1 MLMPVIIE
9 NSGKFLEGLGKTQ
22 GCSLC
27 VCVCVLFCSIK
38 DWNLPPDLSLV
49 LSLKEAL
56 PQGPQVWLLAVTESG
71 LGLLLS

>member
-1 MLMPVIIE
+1 MPVIIE

-27 VCVCVLFCSIK
+27 VCVLFCSIK

-49 LSLKEAL
+49 LSPKEAL
-56 PQGPQVWLLAVTESG
+56 PQGPQVWLLAVPESG